1 MDYLKIKIFDLVAHV
16 PFIRFLE
23 AINWLWVILLNQTI
37 LNMMHGSI
45 KTSTQ
50 WILWITQM
58 KRSSVI
64 RYTLSSIRCPLE
76 I

>member
-1 MDYLKIKIFDLVAHV
+1 MSYFAE
-16 PFIRFLE
+16 P
-23 AINWLWVILLNQTI
+23 NQTI
-37 LNMMHGSI
+37 LNMMHGSM

-50 WILWITQM
+50 WILLITQM

>member
-1 MDYLKIKIFDLVAHV
+1 MYRLYV
-16 PFIRFLE
+16 FLE
-23 AINWLWVILLNQTI
+23 AINWLWVILPNQTI
-37 LNMMHGSI
+37 LNMMHGSM

-64 RYTLSSIRCPLE
+64 RYILSSIRCPQE